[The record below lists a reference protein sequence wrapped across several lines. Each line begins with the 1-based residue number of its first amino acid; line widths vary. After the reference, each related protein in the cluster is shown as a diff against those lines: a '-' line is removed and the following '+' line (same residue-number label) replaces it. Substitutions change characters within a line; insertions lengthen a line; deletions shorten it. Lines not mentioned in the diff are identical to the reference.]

1 MRLNSIRPGDRLTCM
16 SNHDADKPQGHARF
30 ATTRWSLVVAAG
42 RSSAPE
48 ARAALETL
56 CQWYWTPLYEFA
68 RRRGSPSADAADLTQ
83 DFFVAL
89 LEKDFLRTA
98 DQERGRFRS
107 FLLTAFK
114 RFLMNEHD
122 RATALKR
129 GGGVRVITINA
140 DEAESRVCLEP
151 ADHRTPE
158 ILFERRWAITLLDR
172 VLGQLAQEMSDKGR
186 SQLFECCR
194 GCLTGVGLDEHYA
207 SIASQCGVTEAAVK
221 VAVHRLRARYREL
234 LIEEV
239 RQTVASEA
247 EVVDELRA
255 LMRAVM
261 D

>member
-1 MRLNSIRPGDRLTCM
+1 M
-16 SNHDADKPQGHARF
+16 SSHDAERPQGHARF

-68 RRRGSPSADAADLTQ
+68 RRRGSPSAEAADLTQ
-83 DFFVAL
+83 DFFAVL
-89 LEKDFLRTA
+89 LEKDYLQTA
-98 DQERGRFRS
+98 DQDRGRFRS

-129 GGGVRVITINA
+129 GGRVQVVAINA
-140 DEAESRVCLEP
+140 DDAESHFCIEP
-151 ADHRTPE
+151 VDNRTPE
-158 ILFERRWAITLLDR
+158 ILFERRWAIMLLDR
-172 VLGQLAQEMSDKGR
+172 VLGQLEQEMSEKGR

-194 GCLTGVGLDEHYA
+194 GCLTGVGLDEQYA
-207 SIASQCGVTEAAVK
+207 SIASRCGVTEAAVK
-221 VAVHRLRARYREL
+221 VTVHRLRARYREL

-239 RQTVASEA
+239 RQTVTSEA
-247 EVVDELRA
+247 EVADELRA

-261 D
+261 E